1 MSKRKPA
8 DEVERSFSIAEL
20 CEAENISAGT
30 KFQPS
35 PGGSWS
41 KGNPFPQHGAHHAG
55 RAPRVAREIRAGIP
69 RQGLQGSEQ
78 QRRIAVAKLGNA
90 ASLRTRRSALQT

>member
-30 KFQPS
+30 YFNLRREGLGP
-35 PGGSWS
+35 
-41 KGNPFPQHGAHHAG
+41 
-55 RAPRVAREIRAGIP
+55 REIRFRSTVRITPDA
-69 RQGLQGSEQ
+69 RREWHEKLRRHSATRAARLEQ